1 MHAFDTTL
9 LIVRL
14 TVGLTMV
21 AHGWNHAFGGGRLAG
36 TAGWFEGL
44 GLRPGRVHALMSVLV
59 ETGCGIAF
67 AAGFLTPAAAGAL
80 LGTMIVAGVIE
91 HRTHGF
97 FVFRNGVEYVLM
109 IGLVLIAVAVS
120 GGGAASVDE
129 AADLHLGAWA
139 GFAVCA
145 GIGVG
150 GSVLLLAACW
160 RPGRATAPTP

>member
-9 LIVRL
+9 LIIRL

-44 GLRPGRVHALMSVLV
+44 GLRPGRIHALMSVLV
-59 ETGCGIAF
+59 EVGCGLAF

-80 LGTMIVAGVIE
+80 LGTMIVAGLIE

-97 FVFRNGVEYVLM
+97 FVFRNGFEYVLL
-109 IGLVLIAVAVS
+109 IGLVLTAVAVS
-120 GGGAASVDE
+120 GGGQASLDE
-129 AADLHLGAWA
+129 AIGFHLGGWA

-150 GSVLLLAACW
+150 GSALLLGTCW
-160 RPGRATAPTP
+160 RPGRTQAEEA